1 MIPKIGT
8 ELGTDMRNI
17 INTLIDVVNGQS
29 SALLD
34 LVAKGQMTDDQYQ
47 KLIIVLNGLIKK
59 GEVSVSDINL
69 ELGKIGLEY
78 LSSELVQRLSFNAPK
93 RVYSTLA
100 ELPRIDKTFQLECV
114 LQLILCVGTCSLV
127 SNHLLQLLPKY
138 HYHIQFL
145 PSSLQCFLDR
155 AHILVRW
162 LFCLFHR

>member
-100 ELPRIDKTFQLECV
+100 ELQSAYPSGSDGVFVV
-114 LQLILCVGTCSLV
+114 LS
-127 SNHLLQLLPKY
+127 
-138 HYHIQFL
+138 
-145 PSSLQCFLDR
+145 
-155 AHILVRW
+155 
-162 LFCLFHR
+162 